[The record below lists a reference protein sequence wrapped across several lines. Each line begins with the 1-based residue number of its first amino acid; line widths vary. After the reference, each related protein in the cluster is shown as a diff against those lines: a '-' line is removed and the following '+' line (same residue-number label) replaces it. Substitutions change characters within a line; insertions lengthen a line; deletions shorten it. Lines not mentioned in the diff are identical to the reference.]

1 MNFKMKRKYI
11 IPKMMVESFSASSSI
26 LAGSL
31 DPNPTGGGEYNA
43 GDRDGTGSGSGSS
56 TSGNISGSSGGG
68 LKQHSKQFD
77 AWTTW
82 DE

>member
-26 LAGSL
+26 LVGSP
-31 DPNPTGGGEYNA
+31 DPTEGGEYNA
-43 GDRDGTGSGSGSS
+43 GESDGTGSGSGSS
-56 TSGNISGSSGGG
+56 ISGGISGSGGGG
-68 LKQHSKQFD
+68 LKQHSKQYD